1 MSGHSKWSSIKHQK
15 GVVDARR
22 GQLFTKLAREITVAA
37 RQGGADPEMNV
48 RLRLAVQRGRDS
60 NMPMDNIERAIKRG
74 AGTGDGAQETLE
86 EATYEGYGPGG
97 TAIMLQALTDNRN
110 RTASDIRNTFVRGGG
125 NLGENGCVAWNFA
138 PKGVITLEAS
148 PEQAEEL
155 ALAAIDA
162 GAEDFELDAT
172 VLDVRTSLESFES
185 VRRTLEESGAKVTN
199 AELSLVPKT
208 TVALDVKSSQQ
219 TLRLLDKLEELDD
232 VQRVYT
238 NADFPEEALV
248 EYTTVS

>member
-48 RLRLAVQRGRDS
+48 RLRLSVQKAKDS
-60 NMPMDNIERAIKRG
+60 NMPMDNVERAIKRG
-74 AGTGDGAQETLE
+74 AGIGDGAQETLE

-110 RTASDIRNTFVRGGG
+110 RTVSDIRSTFVRGGG
-125 NLGENGCVAWNFA
+125 NLGEAGCVAWNFES
-138 PKGVITLEAS
+138 KGVITLEIS
-148 PEQAEEL
+148 PEQAEDL
-155 ALAAIDA
+155 ALVAIDA

-172 VLDVRTSLESFES
+172 VLDVRTSVESFES
-185 VRRTLEESGAKVTN
+185 VRRALEESGATVAN

-208 TVALDVKSSQQ
+208 TVALDVKYSQQ
-219 TLRLLDKLEELDD
+219 TLRLLDKLEEVDA
-232 VQRVYT
+232 VQGVYT
-238 NADFPEEALV
+238 NADFPEEALA
-248 EYTTVS
+248 EYSAAS